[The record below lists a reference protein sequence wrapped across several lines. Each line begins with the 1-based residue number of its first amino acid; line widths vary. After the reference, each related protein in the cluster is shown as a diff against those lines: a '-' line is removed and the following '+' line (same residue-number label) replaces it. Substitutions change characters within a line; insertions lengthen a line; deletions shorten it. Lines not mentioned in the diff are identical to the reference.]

1 MKTLHKPTERVLLIL
16 ETLANADGMT
26 LSELS
31 LKTDIAKG
39 TIFPIL
45 KSLQY
50 RKYIS
55 HDDRNGIYTLGISC
69 AVLASST
76 VEKEFWLKT
85 INSEM
90 HAVVNECNEVCQ
102 LGILDDAW
110 VLYVDKVQG
119 DQTVQLVS
127 KVGTRLPAI
136 CSALGKA
143 LLHKHRDEEILELYP
158 QGFPSVTARSVT
170 NMAQLRQQLERVAA
184 SGYAMDDREIN
195 DDTICFAV
203 PLLQKGVIL
212 AAISVSL
219 PSFRASDEK
228 TQQVI
233 RALKEAKGRI
243 ESVLNKLPDIKNY

>member
-1 MKTLHKPTERVLLIL
+1 MKELHKPTERVLVIL
-16 ETLANADGMT
+16 ETLANVDGMT

-31 LKTDIAKG
+31 LKTDISKG

-55 HDDRNGIYTLGISC
+55 HDAQTGIYTLGISC

-76 VEKEFWLKT
+76 VEKEFWIKM

-90 HAVVNECNEVCQ
+90 HTVVNECNEVCQ

-119 DQTVQLVS
+119 SQTVQLVS
-127 KVGTRLPAI
+127 KIGTRLPAI
-136 CSALGKA
+136 CSALGKS
-143 LLHKHRDEEILELYP
+143 LLHKHSDEEILELYP
-158 QGFPSVTARSVT
+158 QGFPAVTARSVT
-170 NMAQLRQQLERVAA
+170 NIAQLRQQLTQVATQ
-184 SGYAMDDREIN
+184 GYAIDDREIN
-195 DDTICFAV
+195 EDTICLAV
-203 PLLQKGVIL
+203 PLQQKETIL

-219 PSFRASDEK
+219 PSFRATDEK
-228 TQQVI
+228 KQQVI
-233 RALKEAKGRI
+233 HSLKEAKQRI
-243 ESVLNKLPDIKNY
+243 EDVLNKLPDIKNY

>member
-1 MKTLHKPTERVLLIL
+1 MKTIHKPTERVLLIL

-31 LKTDIAKG
+31 LKTDISKG

-55 HDDRNGIYTLGISC
+55 HDDRKGIYTLGISC
-69 AVLASST
+69 AVLASSA
-76 VEKEFWLKT
+76 VEKEFWLKM
-85 INSEM
+85 INGEM
-90 HAVVNECNEVCQ
+90 HTVVNDCNEVCQ

-119 DQTVQLVS
+119 EQTVQLVS

-143 LLHKHRDEEILELYP
+143 LLHKHSDEEIQELYP
-158 QGFPSVTARSVT
+158 QGFPSITARSVT
-170 NMAQLRQQLERVAA
+170 KMAQLRQQLALVDTN
-184 SGYAMDDREIN
+184 GYAMDDREIN

-203 PLLQKGVIL
+203 PIQQKGVIL
-212 AAISVSL
+212 SAISVSL
-219 PSFRASDEK
+219 PSFRATDEK
-228 TQQVI
+228 AQQVI
-233 RALKEAKGRI
+233 RSLKEAKVRI
-243 ESVLNKLPDIKNY
+243 ENVLNKLPEIKNY

>member
-31 LKTDIAKG
+31 LKTDISKG

-69 AVLASST
+69 AVLASAT

-90 HAVVNECNEVCQ
+90 HAVVTECNEVCQ

-158 QGFPSVTARSVT
+158 QGFPSVTARSVK
-170 NMAQLRQQLERVAA
+170 NMAQLRQQLDMVAA
-184 SGYAMDDREIN
+184 NGYAMDDREIN

-203 PLLQKGVIL
+203 PLQQKGIIL

-243 ESVLNKLPDIKNY
+243 ESVLNKLPDIINY

>member
-16 ETLANADGMT
+16 ETLANVDGMT

-31 LKTDIAKG
+31 LKTDISKG

-55 HDDRNGIYTLGISC
+55 HDERNGIYTLGISC
-69 AVLASST
+69 AVLASAT
-76 VEKEFWLKT
+76 VEKEFWLKM

-90 HAVVNECNEVCQ
+90 QAVVNECNEVCQ

-143 LLHKHRDEEILELYP
+143 LLHKHRDDEIQELYP
-158 QGFPSVTARSVT
+158 QGLPCVTPRSIT
-170 NMAQLRQQLERVAA
+170 SMAELRQQLTQVA
-184 SGYAMDDREIN
+184 SNGYAMDDREVN
-195 DDTICFAV
+195 EDTICFAV
-203 PLLQKGVIL
+203 PLQQKETIL

-219 PSFRASDEK
+219 PAFRASEEK

-233 RALKEAKGRI
+233 QSLKSAKARI
-243 ESVLNKLPDIKNY
+243 ESVLNKLPEIKNY

>member
-1 MKTLHKPTERVLLIL
+1 MKVLHKPTERVLVIL
-16 ETLANADGMT
+16 ETLANVDGMT

-31 LKTDIAKG
+31 LKTDISKG

-45 KSLQY
+45 KSLQQ

-55 HDDRNGIYTLGISC
+55 YDSSNGIYTLGISC

-76 VEKEFWLKT
+76 VEKEFWIKM

-90 HAVVNECNEVCQ
+90 HTVVNECNEVCQ

-127 KVGTRLPAI
+127 KIGTRLPAI
-136 CSALGKA
+136 CSALGKS
-143 LLHKHRDEEILELYP
+143 LLHKHSDEDILELYP
-158 QGFPSVTARSVT
+158 QGFPSITARSVT
-170 NMAQLRQQLERVAA
+170 NIAQLRQQLEQVNAN
-184 SGYAMDDREIN
+184 GYAMDNREIN

-203 PLLQKGVIL
+203 PLQQKDIIL

-219 PSFRASDEK
+219 PSFRATDEK
-228 TQQVI
+228 IQQVI
-233 RALKEAKGRI
+233 GSLKGAKERI
-243 ESVLNKLPDIKNY
+243 ENVLNKLPDIKNY

>member
-16 ETLANADGMT
+16 ETLANVDGMT

-31 LKTDIAKG
+31 LKTDISKG

-55 HDDRNGIYTLGISC
+55 HDERNGIYTLGISC
-69 AVLASST
+69 AVLASAT
-76 VEKEFWLKT
+76 VEKEFWLKM

-90 HAVVNECNEVCQ
+90 QAVVNECNEVCQ

-143 LLHKHRDEEILELYP
+143 LLHKHRDDEILKLYP
-158 QGFPSVTARSVT
+158 QGLPCVTPRSITSMVE
-170 NMAQLRQQLERVAA
+170 LRQQLTQVA
-184 SGYAMDDREIN
+184 SNGYAMDDREVN

-203 PLLQKGVIL
+203 PLQQKETIL

-219 PSFRASDEK
+219 PAFRAGEEK

-233 RALKEAKGRI
+233 HALKSAKTRI
-243 ESVLNKLPDIKNY
+243 ESVLNKLPEIKNY

>member
-1 MKTLHKPTERVLLIL
+1 MKTLHKPTERVLVIL
-16 ETLANADGMT
+16 ETLANVDGMT

-31 LKTDIAKG
+31 LKTDISKG

-55 HDDRNGIYTLGISC
+55 YDTHSGIYTLGISC
-69 AVLASST
+69 AVLASSA
-76 VEKEFWLKT
+76 VEKEFWIKM

-127 KVGTRLPAI
+127 KIGTRLPAI
-136 CSALGKA
+136 CSALGKS
-143 LLHKHRDEEILELYP
+143 LLHKHSDEDILELYP

-170 NMAQLRQQLERVAA
+170 NMVQLRQQLTLVATN
-184 SGYAMDDREIN
+184 GYSMDDREIN
-195 DDTICFAV
+195 DDTICLAV
-203 PLLQKGVIL
+203 PLQQKETIL

-219 PSFRASDEK
+219 PSFRATDEK
-228 TQQVI
+228 IQQVI
-233 RALKEAKGRI
+233 GSLKDAKQRI
-243 ESVLNKLPDIKNY
+243 ESVLNKLPDIQNY

>member
-16 ETLANADGMT
+16 ETLANVDGLT

-31 LKTDIAKG
+31 LKTDISKG

-55 HDDRNGIYTLGISC
+55 YDANTGLYTLGISC
-69 AVLASST
+69 AVLANSA
-76 VEKEFWLKT
+76 VEKEFWIKM
-85 INSEM
+85 ISSEM
-90 HAVVNECNEVCQ
+90 HTVVNECNEVCQ

-119 DQTVQLVS
+119 SQTVQLVS

-136 CSALGKA
+136 CSALGKS
-143 LLHKHRDEEILELYP
+143 LLHKHSDEEIQELYP
-158 QGFPSVTARSVT
+158 QGFPSVTAHSVT
-170 NMAQLRQQLERVAA
+170 SMSQLRLQLEQVAA
-184 SGYAMDDREIN
+184 KGYAVDDREIN
-195 DDTICFAV
+195 EDTLCLAV
-203 PLLQKGVIL
+203 PLQQKETIL

-219 PSFRASDEK
+219 PSFRATDEK
-228 TQQVI
+228 QQQVI
-233 RALKEAKGRI
+233 GSLKNAKERI